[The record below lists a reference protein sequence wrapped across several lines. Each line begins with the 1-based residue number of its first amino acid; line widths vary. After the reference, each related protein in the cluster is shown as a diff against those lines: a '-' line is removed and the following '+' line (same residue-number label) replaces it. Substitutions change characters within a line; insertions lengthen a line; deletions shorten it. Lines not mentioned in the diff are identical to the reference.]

1 MRSSTAV
8 QKQWNT
14 VVDTIDKC
22 SGRMFVS
29 GLGEHY
35 TDVSVFVHTV
45 CLFPGKSGHV
55 AHRLAAS
62 LSSVGISAEFV
73 HAAEWAHGD
82 LGKRSSLMHTVGP
95 IVVRLMLCR

>member
-8 QKQWNT
+8 QAQWTT

-45 CLFPGKSGHV
+45 CLMQVSQV
-55 AHRLAAS
+55 MLLIDWQHR
-62 LSSVGISAEFV
+62 
-73 HAAEWAHGD
+73 
-82 LGKRSSLMHTVGP
+82 
-95 IVVRLMLCR
+95 